1 MGSKGGIVFDRQ
13 WPWPIF
19 CSRRGIMVAGLSLL
33 LILGACQTTT
43 SDGSMALP
51 APSVRPAQL
60 PAAQTVR
67 YVIRPDLSELRFLVF
82 RAGTLARLGHS
93 HVVQANNIQGEIHL
107 AQAIRQSSF
116 SLVLP
121 VADFR
126 VDDESSRLEEGEEF
140 AKLPDAEAIAGTT
153 RNMLGEKVLDAA
165 RYPNIE
171 IESLALDGPDWGP
184 DIAVRIKLHGVEREM
199 TVPTAIERNG
209 EQLVVTALFSVN
221 QSDFGITPLS
231 GLGGAVQVANTLRVR
246 MRLVARKA

>member
-1 MGSKGGIVFDRQ
+1 MPS
-13 WPWPIF
+13 
-19 CSRRGIMVAGLSLL
+19 
-33 LILGACQTTT
+33 CQ
-43 SDGSMALP
+43 SCKAK
-51 APSVRPAQL
+51 
-60 PAAQTVR
+60 AA
-67 YVIRPDLSELRFLVF
+67 
-82 RAGTLARLGHS
+82 A
-93 HVVQANNIQGEIHL
+93 
-107 AQAIRQSSF
+107 
-116 SLVLP
+116 LVLP